1 MIFNKKEIAENIFY
15 VGVNDRLKEKF
26 ENLIPIPY
34 GVSYNSYL
42 VKGEKTAL
50 IDSVDA
56 SMSDLF
62 VEKLHSALDKG
73 ETIDYLIINHIEPDH
88 SGAIRFLR
96 QFFPKMTIVGNK
108 KTLNMLDGY
117 YGILDNTLL
126 VKQGDEL
133 DLGTHRLTF
142 HLTPFVHWPE
152 TMMTYET
159 TTQTLFSGD
168 CFGAFGTLDGGV
180 IDTEINTKKYWDEMY
195 RYYANVMGKYGTSVQ
210 KALQKINKLEIK
222 SICSTHGPVW
232 KNEKDKMLD
241 IYDKI
246 SKQEGEKGVVIVY
259 SSMYGNTEQIAEAV
273 AEGIVKEGIKDVIVH
288 NVSKSNHADIL
299 KDIVKYKGL
308 VIGSTTYNNDFHPEI
323 KSLVSKIENTEVKE
337 KVFGYF
343 SSCSWANVVDKKLK
357 EFAEKMKWETV
368 EVSINE
374 KMSMKQE
381 NYEKALLMGKIIAQT
396 INK

>member
-1 MIFNKKEIAENIFY
+1 MIFNKKEVAENIFY
-15 VGVNDRLKEKF
+15 VGVNDRVKEKF
-26 ENLIPIPY
+26 ENLIPISN

-42 VKGEKTAL
+42 IKSEKTAL

-56 SMSDLF
+56 SMSGLF
-62 VEKLHSALDKG
+62 IEKLHSVLDEG

-88 SGAIRFLR
+88 SGSIRFLR
-96 QFFPKMTIVGNK
+96 KFFPKMTIVGNK
-108 KTLNMLDGY
+108 KTLNMLNGY

-133 DLGTHRLTF
+133 DLGTHQLTF

-180 IDTEINTKKYWDEMY
+180 IDTEINTEKYWDEMY

-210 KALQKINKLEIK
+210 KALQKIDKLEIK
-222 SICSTHGPVW
+222 TICSTHGPVW
-232 KNEKDKMLD
+232 KNEKDKMLN

-246 SKQEGEKGVVIVY
+246 SKQEGEKGVVIIY
-259 SSMYGNTEQIAEAV
+259 SSMYGNTEQIAETV
-273 AEGIVKEGIKDVIVH
+273 AEGIVNEGVKNVIIH

-299 KDIVKYKGL
+299 KDIIKYKGL

-337 KVFGYF
+337 KIFGYF